1 VCTTLPVECS
11 LFNTGFDIMDAM
23 LAVSVDGGEKFIS
36 VKSKNH
42 PHVAVDDDARLVRRA
57 K

>member
-23 LAVSVDGGEKFIS
+23 LAVSVDGGEKFIA